1 VWLAAQ
7 VNAGP
12 AARTRWRVGA
22 TRLAKSAAVAILA
35 GAALCGPSVNANA
48 SSGTSRS
55 AADDPATTLAE
66 RYAPVLRLVDHPERC
81 GVDGEAYQPTNVD
94 AVLDNPL
101 VSLRGPWGNDNL
113 VKVAPTAQDLSVGLP
128 GYNLDFPGEA
138 LNPGCTYADWAK
150 QVDATTPAT
159 MYAHV
164 VTQPGYPDH
173 LALQYWF
180 FYLYNDF
187 NDKHEGDW
195 EGIQLNFKAATV
207 QQALTM
213 TPYEVGYS
221 QHEGAERAV
230 WGDPKM
236 QLVDGTHPVVYPALG
251 SHANYYSAALFLG
264 RSGAEGVGCDN
275 TVGPSRQ
282 TRPTVVVLP
291 QAATDYLR
299 EFPWLGYVGR
309 WGERHP
315 SFDNGPTGPNTKQR
329 WTEPFTWTDTS
340 WRDTAFTV
348 PEGGRFATLAT
359 RYFCAAVAFG
369 SGVFNRAGAHA
380 GVVVLIV
387 GALVLFMIW
396 LARRTH
402 WGPAVPLRV
411 SRRRPW
417 GALVTSGFR
426 MYASRPMLFLGIGLL
441 FIPVGLLTALI
452 QYLLFSVGG
461 LHPLVEVSG
470 NTNTIVA
477 ELVAGLG
484 VVLTLLALTLV
495 QAAATVAV
503 VDLDAERE
511 VTPLTAYRHALGRVR
526 PLVAGLAIAVIFV
539 TLLTFSVVGILV
551 AAWLLVRWSLLA
563 QAVIIDP
570 DRTRTALQRSARVVK
585 GHWWR
590 TASFTL
596 LVTGSGLLLGPLI
609 GIGLLFVTGA
619 SFALVNVV
627 AAVVNMA
634 VMPLVAIATTYLYFD
649 LLVRDRVA
657 ERTPAPPKTLPAE
670 A

>member
-1 VWLAAQ
+1 LAAL
-7 VNAGP
+7 VNATP
-12 AARTRWRVGA
+12 AVRTRRRVTKA
-22 TRLAKSAAVAILA
+22 MLPRAALVCALA
-35 GAALCGPSVNANA
+35 GAALGGSCAVASGSPSTSHAA
-48 SSGTSRS
+48 SE
-55 AADDPATTLAE
+55 DPATVLAN
-66 RYAPVLRLVDHPERC
+66 RYAPVLRLVDHPEKC
-81 GVDGEAYQPTNVD
+81 GVEGEPYQPTNVD

-113 VKVAPTAQDLSVGLP
+113 VTIAPTAADLSVGLP
-128 GYNLDFPGEA
+128 GYNLDFPGDA
-138 LNPGCTYADWAK
+138 LKPGCTYADWAT

-159 MYAHV
+159 TYAHL
-164 VTQPGYPDH
+164 VTQPGYPDR

-195 EGIQLNFKAATV
+195 EGIQLNFKAATA

-221 QHEGAERAV
+221 QHESAERAV

-264 RSGAEGVGCDN
+264 TSGAEGVGCDN

-282 TRPTVVVLP
+282 IRPTVVVLP
-291 QAATDYLR
+291 QASADYLR

-348 PEGGRFATLAT
+348 PEGGRFSHLAT
-359 RYFCAAVAFG
+359 SYFCAAVAFG
-369 SGVFNRAGAHA
+369 SGVFNRAGAHV
-380 GVVVLIV
+380 GVVIVLV
-387 GALVLFMIW
+387 VLLALLLTW
-396 LARRTH
+396 LARRTD
-402 WGPAVPLRV
+402 WGPAVPLRA

-417 GALVTSGFR
+417 GALVTSAFR
-426 MYASRPMLFLGIGLL
+426 MYVSRPLLFLGIGLL
-441 FIPVGLLTALI
+441 FIPVGLITALI
-452 QYLLFSVGG
+452 QYLIFSVGG

-470 NTNTIVA
+470 SSNTIVA
-477 ELVAGLG
+477 ELAAGLG

-503 VDLDAERE
+503 VDLDAERA
-511 VTPLTAYRHALGRVR
+511 VSPLAAYRQALGRVR
-526 PLVAGLAIAVIFV
+526 PLLAGLAIAVIFV
-539 TLLTFSVVGILV
+539 TLLTLSFVGILV
-551 AAWLLVRWSLLA
+551 AVWLLVRWSLLA

-570 DRTRTALQRSARVVK
+570 DRTKTALQRSARVVK

-596 LVTGSGLLLGPLI
+596 LVTGSGLMLGPLI
-609 GIGLLFVTGA
+609 GIGILFLTGA
-619 SFALVNVV
+619 SFGLVNLV

-634 VMPLVAIATTYLYFD
+634 VMPLVAIATTFLYFD
-649 LLVRDRVA
+649 LSVRDRLA
-657 ERTPAPPKTLPAE
+657 ERAAARPRILPAE